1 METRTDR
8 AESRKTVDL
17 VNQFIDAAFKY
28 RFLYVQNCTD
38 GAHRVDAVQRAVLD
52 SIQKAHTKAQTL
64 LRSIEACGLPASESH
79 DAWRLLSIGL
89 PDASY
94 ADCERALKNW
104 AKPVA
109 AAGPV
114 EPPGPVKRKPR
125 GRYAKVELTEKQTE
139 AVEQL
144 GIHKTKTR
152 AAINM
157 GISRATFEK
166 HHQAAMRK
174 LGKRAVNRP
183 KTGQYPTDQRGQ
195 HTISSD
201 RRIEADDADS
211 MD

>member
-17 VNQFIDAAFKY
+17 VKQFIDAAFKY
-28 RFLYVQNCTD
+28 RFLYVQNRTD

-104 AKPVA
+104 ARPVA
-109 AAGPV
+109 AKPVGPV
-114 EPPGPVKRKPR
+114 GRKPR
-125 GRYAKVELTEKQTE
+125 AKRRVTSKPLTKAQTE
-139 AVEQL
+139 AM
-144 GIHKTKTR
+144 
-152 AAINM
+152 AAYM
-157 GISRATFEK
+157 GCGQNVGAVAAELKISRG
-166 HHQAAMRK
+166 AAYDRINAA
-174 LGKRAVNRP
+174 LQ
-183 KTGQYPTDQRGQ
+183 KTGQKPLPKRAARSVRAIALRADNRGQ
-195 HTISSD
+195 YTVDSD
-201 RRIEADDADS
+201 D
-211 MD
+211 